1 MSDEGIESVVEPVCT
16 IDQRDPPSS
25 SASTDR
31 SQETLAQRRRIPTQK
46 LKLYA
51 NMKHGPMSPTAC
63 TDLDLLSRLAE
74 QNAQLLPQ
82 VRFSAISLCPPK
94 SGKVGWMR
102 VCATM
107 YTSPSHYTKDFIRFP
122 NYLECL

>member
-1 MSDEGIESVVEPVCT
+1 MCT

-25 SASTDR
+25 SPSTDR

-51 NMKHGPMSPTAC
+51 NMNQGPMSPTAC

-82 VRFSAISLCPPK
+82 VRFCDLPLPAKKWKDGVDES
-94 SGKVGWMR
+94 
-102 VCATM
+102 VC
-107 YTSPSHYTKDFIRFP
+107 YNVHPPSHYKKNFIRFP